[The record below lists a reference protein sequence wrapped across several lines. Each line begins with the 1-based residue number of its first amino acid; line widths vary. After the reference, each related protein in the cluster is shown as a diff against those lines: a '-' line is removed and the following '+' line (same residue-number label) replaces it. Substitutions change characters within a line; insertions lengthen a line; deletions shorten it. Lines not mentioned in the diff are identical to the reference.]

1 MRLGLELKLATPA
14 ATELLGE
21 ALARSLPQ
29 AHAAGTVVH
38 LRGDLGAGKTT
49 CVRGL
54 LRALGATG
62 AVRSPTYTLLETYPL
77 ATLTCVHVDLYRVQQ
92 PNEVD
97 ELGLRDLLDP
107 QHLLLIEWPDKG
119 GAAVPA
125 ADLVLELEY
134 ADWGRLARVS
144 AAEEVGQCWI
154 RELGLDSRLVPYVS
168 NLT

>member
-1 MRLGLELKLATPA
+1 MPIVLKLKLATPA

-29 AHAAGTVVH
+29 AHAAGTVLY

-49 CVRGL
+49 CVRSL

-62 AVRSPTYTLLETYPL
+62 SVRSPTYTLLETYPL
-77 ATLTCVHVDLYRVQQ
+77 SIRTCVHVDLYRVQR
-92 PNEVD
+92 PSEVD

-107 QHLLLIEWPDKG
+107 DHLLLIEWPEKG

-125 ADLVLELEY
+125 ADLVLLLEY
-134 ADWGRLARVS
+134 ADEGRLATVS
-144 AAEEVGQCWI
+144 GAGEAGLSWL
-154 RELGLDSRLVPYVS
+154 RELGQDNRLVPYVS